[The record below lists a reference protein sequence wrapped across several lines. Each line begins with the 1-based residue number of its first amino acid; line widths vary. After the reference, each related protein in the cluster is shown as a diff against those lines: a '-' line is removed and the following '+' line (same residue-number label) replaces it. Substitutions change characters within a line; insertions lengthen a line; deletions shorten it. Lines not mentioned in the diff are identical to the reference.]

1 MNQDRSVKTQEVLES
16 GVWYRSLP
24 DDLKAQL
31 MELAVEQNYEP
42 SMPLFRR
49 GDERSGIYA
58 VIEGMVRV
66 SGLNEQGKE
75 AILTFVEPSNW
86 MGEVALFD
94 GEVRTHDAFA
104 ETHVRVLYFSQQGLD
119 DILCRKPLYWR
130 EFGLLIAHKLRLAF
144 IALEDLSLL
153 PAPARLARRLV
164 LMAEGYGE
172 KGAAKRSSLPV
183 PQEQLGM
190 MLSISRQTTNQ
201 ILKDLQSKGLIDLT
215 YGQVEIVDMAGLKRV
230 CGMSTK

>member
-1 MNQDRSVKTQEVLES
+1 MNEDKISQTQKVLES

-31 MELAVEQNYEP
+31 LELAVEQSYKP

-94 GEVRTHDAFA
+94 REVRTHNAFA
-104 ETHVRVLYFSQQGLD
+104 ESHVRVLYFSQQGLD
-119 DILCRKPLYWR
+119 DILGRNPQYWR

-153 PAPARLARRLV
+153 PAPMRLARRLV

-172 KGAAKRSSLPV
+172 EGAIKRSSLAV

-201 ILKDLQSKGLIDLT
+201 ILKDLQSKGLIALA
-215 YGQVEIVDMAGLKRV
+215 YGQIEISDMAGLKQL
-230 CGMSTK
+230 CGMDV